1 MQVSEVLVADIET
14 AEPDTPIRE
23 LAHRMR
29 ELAIGFI
36 PIVEGDRLVGVITDR
51 DIVLRGVSEAKDSE
65 TARARDL
72 MSLEVVCCFQDES
85 VEQARQLMAEHN
97 VRRLPVID
105 RHHHLVGIIK
115 LADIE
120 GQGKPVKKA
129 VKVTFHKDMTD
140 SSGHPHKVTIKTV
153 YITGAKDK
161 EAAQAAAVKQWEEE
175 KGGTWS
181 RSWTASKRRKSR
193 TARRRPSRQSNSNL
207 RRHRRRA
214 YSAGS
219 RGRRLERFTPPRRPA
234 PARSAD
240 LRPPLSARI
249 AMVAKVPAS
258 ANSQMATA
266 NLESRRRSHLG

>member
-23 LAHRMR
+23 LARRMR

-36 PIVEGDRLVGVITDR
+36 AIVEGDRLVGVITDR
-51 DIVLRGVSEAKDSE
+51 DIVLRGFTEAQDPE
-65 TARARDL
+65 TALARDL
-72 MSLEVVCCFQDES
+72 MSLEVICCFQDES

-140 SSGHPHKVTIKTV
+140 SSGHSHKVTIKTV

-175 KGGTWS
+175 KGGAWS
-181 RSWTASKRRKSR
+181 DV
-193 TARRRPSRQSNSNL
+193 
-207 RRHRRRA
+207 
-214 YSAGS
+214 
-219 RGRRLERFTPPRRPA
+219 
-234 PARSAD
+234 AD
-240 LRPPLSARI
+240 GVEAEEEPDGI
-249 AMVAKVPAS
+249 KKK
-258 ANSQMATA
+258 T
-266 NLESRRRSHLG
+266 E

>member
-1 MQVSEVLVADIET
+1 
-14 AEPDTPIRE
+14 
-23 LAHRMR
+23 
-29 ELAIGFI
+29 
-36 PIVEGDRLVGVITDR
+36 
-51 DIVLRGVSEAKDSE
+51 
-65 TARARDL
+65 

-129 VKVTFHKDMTD
+129 VKVTFHKDKTD

-175 KGGTWS
+175 KGGAWS
-181 RSWTASKRRKSR
+181 RSRTASKPRKSR
-193 TARRRPSRQSNSNL
+193 TAQEEDRVGIGFGPAAAIPPSL
-207 RRHRRRA
+207 EVG
-214 YSAGS
+214 SA
-219 RGRRLERFTPPRRPA
+219 LDP
-234 PARSAD
+234 SA
-240 LRPPLSARI
+240 S
-249 AMVAKVPAS
+249 
-258 ANSQMATA
+258 
-266 NLESRRRSHLG
+266 

>member
-175 KGGTWS
+175 KGGTWEQVVDGVEAEEEPDGKKK
-181 RSWTASKRRKSR
+181 T
-193 TARRRPSRQSNSNL
+193 
-207 RRHRRRA
+207 
-214 YSAGS
+214 
-219 RGRRLERFTPPRRPA
+219 E
-234 PARSAD
+234 
-240 LRPPLSARI
+240 
-249 AMVAKVPAS
+249 
-258 ANSQMATA
+258 
-266 NLESRRRSHLG
+266 

>member
-1 MQVSEVLVADIET
+1 MQVNEVLVADVET
-14 AEPDTPIRE
+14 AEPETPLRE

-65 TARARDL
+65 MARARDL

-105 RHHHLVGIIK
+105 RHHNLVGIIK

-120 GQGKPVKKA
+120 GQVKPVKKA

-140 SSGHPHKVTIKTV
+140 SSGHPHKVTIKTL

-175 KGGTWS
+175 KGGAWS
-181 RSWTASKRRKSR
+181 DDAAGVRAG
-193 TARRRPSRQSNSNL
+193 
-207 RRHRRRA
+207 RHQEKDRV
-214 YSAGS
+214 G
-219 RGRRLERFTPPRRPA
+219 
-234 PARSAD
+234 
-240 LRPPLSARI
+240 
-249 AMVAKVPAS
+249 
-258 ANSQMATA
+258 N
-266 NLESRRRSHLG
+266 

>member
-1 MQVSEVLVADIET
+1 MQVNEVLVADVET
-14 AEPDTPIRE
+14 AEPETPLRE

-65 TARARDL
+65 MARARDL

-105 RHHHLVGIIK
+105 RHHNLVGIIK

-120 GQGKPVKKA
+120 GQVKPVKKA

-140 SSGHPHKVTIKTV
+140 SSGHPHKVTIKTL

-175 KGGTWS
+175 KGGAWS
-181 RSWTASKRRKSR
+181 DD
-193 TARRRPSRQSNSNL
+193 
-207 RRHRRRA
+207 
-214 YSAGS
+214 
-219 RGRRLERFTPPRRPA
+219 
-234 PARSAD
+234 AD
-240 LRPPLSARI
+240 GVEAEEEPDGT
-249 AMVAKVPAS
+249 KKK
-258 ANSQMATA
+258 T
-266 NLESRRRSHLG
+266 E